1 MGLCVVFVR
10 DPGYPE
16 TGVYATGVPCDYIQG
31 CSLVVLG
38 ICVRRWVMVFWN
50 ILCWDGTL
58 SLVVCIFVL
67 PIGLCAGC
75 IVVFLWVR

>member
-10 DPGYPE
+10 GPGYP
-16 TGVYATGVPCDYIQG
+16 GDWSLCNRCDYIQG